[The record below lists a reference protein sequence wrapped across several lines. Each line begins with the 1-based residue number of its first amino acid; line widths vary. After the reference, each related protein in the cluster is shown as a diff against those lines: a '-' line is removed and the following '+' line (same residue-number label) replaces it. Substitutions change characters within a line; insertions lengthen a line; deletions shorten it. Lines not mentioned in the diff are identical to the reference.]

1 MKIIENGQPID
12 GIPYPVEIWVSEYHM
27 WGDSIEELT
36 SGIYA
41 ESEDGAIEA
50 AKDFM
55 LDTVHASD
63 MDGEEQAE
71 AIDYYSSENAY
82 RIATD
87 SHDLYL
93 YAFETYTDKGG
104 TGTVELYVNRREA
117 VRAAKDAWAALC
129 EQDKSNYRR
138 DVGGTFRVYAV
149 SIPYADLIGEGR
161 EAYTENPYT
170 EYEEYEEW
178 NALKED

>member
-27 WGDSIEELT
+27 WDDSIEELT

-71 AIDYYSSENAY
+71 AIDYYSSENVY

-170 EYEEYEEW
+170 EYEEYEKW

>member
-1 MKIIENGQPID
+1 MKT
-12 GIPYPVEIWVSEYHM
+12 VSR
-27 WGDSIEELT
+27 LT
-36 SGIYA
+36 
-41 ESEDGAIEA
+41 
-50 AKDFM
+50 
-55 LDTVHASD
+55 ASLTRWK
-63 MDGEEQAE
+63 AE
-71 AIDYYSSENAY
+71 AIDYYSSENVY

>member
-27 WGDSIEELT
+27 WDDSIEELT

-71 AIDYYSSENAY
+71 AIDYYSSEK
-82 RIATD
+82 AT
-87 SHDLYL
+87 
-93 YAFETYTDKGG
+93 T
-104 TGTVELYVNRREA
+104 
-117 VRAAKDAWAALC
+117 AATWAAL
-129 EQDKSNYRR
+129 S
-138 DVGGTFRVYAV
+138 A
-149 SIPYADLIGEGR
+149 SMPYLFH
-161 EAYTENPYT
+161 TPT
-170 EYEEYEEW
+170 
-178 NALKED
+178 

>member
-1 MKIIENGQPID
+1 MKIVENGQPID

-27 WGDSIEELT
+27 WDDSIEELT

-71 AIDYYSSENAY
+71 AIDYYSSENVY

>member
-1 MKIIENGQPID
+1 MKIIENGQP
-12 GIPYPVEIWVSEYHM
+12 
-27 WGDSIEELT
+27 
-36 SGIYA
+36 A

-55 LDTVHASD
+55 LD
-63 MDGEEQAE
+63 GEERAE
-71 AIDYYSSENAY
+71 AIDYYSSENVY

-104 TGTVELYVNRREA
+104 TGTVELYTGRREA

-129 EQDKSNYRR
+129 EQDKNNYRR
-138 DVGGTFRVYAV
+138 DAAGTFRVYAV
-149 SIPYADLIGEGR
+149 SIPYADLIGEGE
-161 EAYTENPYT
+161 EAYTKNPYT

-178 NALKED
+178 NALKGD